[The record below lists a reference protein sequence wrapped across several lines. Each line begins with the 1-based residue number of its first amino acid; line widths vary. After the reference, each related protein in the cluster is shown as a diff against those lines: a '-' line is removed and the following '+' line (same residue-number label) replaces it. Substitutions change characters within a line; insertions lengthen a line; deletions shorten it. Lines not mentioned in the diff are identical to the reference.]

1 MEHLQ
6 KKNTKSNSVPQI
18 GKSLGDLYPVLVG
31 EWDAEKN
38 GELTPYDV
46 KPGSSK
52 KVWWKCKICGHEWNA
67 VIYTRSKGSGC
78 PSCWE
83 SRRGKAT
90 STAPLEKSLA
100 ILFPEVAAEWD
111 YDKNTEADPKC
122 VYPKS
127 NKRVWWKCK
136 RNHEWKATIASRTS
150 GSGCPMCNGEN
161 HTSFPEQVLF
171 WYLSRDFGS
180 SVENRHKEI
189 IDGKAYEIDIFLP
202 TLLTGVEYDGLYWH
216 KAKSDQDKKKDEVL
230 LKRGI
235 HLLRVREGTTN
246 HTEGNVIEYNS
257 KNDRD
262 ANLSWAIQSLES
274 ALGITASGIIDVQ
287 KHTASILEQY
297 KFISLQD
304 SLLVKSPEVAKE
316 WNYEKN
322 GQTAPEMFANSSNH
336 KVWWICSKCGFEWKA
351 TIGNRTSGHGCPKCA
366 REAVATAHSKAKEG
380 DSFGDKHP
388 ELLAEWDFEKNKS
401 INPFEVNENSHNKV
415 WWKCNKC
422 EYSWRASLAKRA
434 YGRGCPFCGDRV
446 VIPGKNDLFTLFPQ
460 LISEWDAEKN
470 IDVDPRLL
478 SKKTHKMINWKC
490 IKCGYEWVAP
500 VSART
505 SGHGCPKCSKR
516 RTAEKLS
523 LPPPGASLADLYPEL
538 VPEWNGEKNSD
549 LTPHQ
554 VFPQS
559 QKRVWWKCSK
569 CGYEWETIIAS
580 RTKGTKC
587 PLCSGH
593 IIPGKNDF
601 ATKRPD
607 LLEEWDF
614 SKNETLAPNTYG
626 VQSHKK
632 VWWRCKKCGHEWQ
645 ATIQNRSL
653 GYCKCPNC
661 FPK

>member
-1 MEHLQ
+1 MEQLL
-6 KKNTKSNSVPQI
+6 KENIKSNSIPQI
-18 GKSLGDLYPVLVG
+18 GKSLGDLFPALAE
-31 EWDAEKN
+31 EWDTEKN
-38 GELTPYDV
+38 GMLTPFDV

-52 KVWWKCKICGHEWNA
+52 KVWWKCKVCGHEWNS
-67 VIYTRSKGSGC
+67 VIYNRAKGGGC

-100 ILFPEVAAEWD
+100 IQYPEVAAEWD
-111 YDKNTEADPKC
+111 YDKNTGLDPKS

-150 GSGCPMCNGEN
+150 GSGCPMCNGEK

-171 WYLSRDFGS
+171 WYLSRDFPS
-180 SVENRHKEI
+180 SVVNRHKEI

-202 TLLTGVEYDGLYWH
+202 AIMTGVEYDGLYWH

-230 LKRGI
+230 QKKGFRLF
-235 HLLRVREGTTN
+235 RVREGTKN
-246 HTEGNVIEYNS
+246 QIEGNVIEYNS
-257 KNDRD
+257 KTDWD
-262 ANLSWAIQSLES
+262 ANLGWAIKSLEN

-287 KHTASILEQY
+287 CHTTSILEQY
-297 KFISLQD
+297 KFNSLQD
-304 SLLVKSPEVAKE
+304 SLLLKSPEVARE
-316 WNYEKN
+316 WNYAKN
-322 GQTAPEMFANSSNH
+322 GQVLPEMFANSSSQ
-336 KVWWICSKCGFEWKA
+336 KVWWTCSKCGFEWQA
-351 TIGNRTSGHGCPKCA
+351 TIGNRTSGHGCPRCA
-366 REAVATAHSKAKEG
+366 IDIVAAERSKAKEG
-380 DSFGDKHP
+380 ESLGDKHP
-388 ELLAEWDFEKNKS
+388 GLIDEWDFEKNGDLT
-401 INPFEVNENSHNKV
+401 PFDVNCGSGKKV
-415 WWKCNKC
+415 WWKCKTCGYNWK
-422 EYSWRASLAKRA
+422 ASMAKRA
-434 YGRGCPFCGDRV
+434 DGRGCPFCGNRV

-460 LISEWDAEKN
+460 LKLEWNAEKN
-470 IDVDPRLL
+470 IGVDPNSL
-478 SKKTHKMINWKC
+478 STKTHKRINWKC
-490 IKCGYEWVAP
+490 IECGNEWVAP
-500 VSART
+500 VSDRT

-523 LPPPGASLADLYPEL
+523 LPPSGESFADLHPDL
-538 VPEWNGEKNSD
+538 ILEWNNEKNGD
-549 LTPHQ
+549 LTPDH

-559 QKRVWWKCSK
+559 QKKVWWKCSK

-580 RTKGTKC
+580 RAKGSNC

-614 SKNETLAPNTYG
+614 SKNETLIPNVYG
-626 VQSHKK
+626 VQSHKN
-632 VWWRCKKCGHEWQ
+632 VWWKCKKCGFEWQ

-661 FPK
+661 SK